1 VPQIK
6 ERIKMETMIKFEGL
20 KILQRKKSSEAEITL
35 QIKILIFTKLKYSKK
50 REFDLKN
57 EFFL

>member
-35 QIKILIFTKLKYSKK
+35 QIKILKFTKLKYSKK
-50 REFDLKN
+50 R
-57 EFFL
+57 